1 MSSHVTFGRCEPNV
15 VFKITREGVTAHIPC
30 DTTPVIPHK
39 LQDKLRLNKTS
50 RFITLHNVTKSDA
63 GYYTL
68 ERTNGNGEKYKQT
81 IEVRVLDLVWIH
93 ELLHNETDRT
103 ISFTLD
109 NAADL
114 RTIHWKIDG
123 EELLAGPWRS
133 PDNRTLTIVYNHTG
147 TITVNVSNVVSA
159 DSKSITVVRDRN
171 GNFSPLCHIMYPNM
185 TRLIWDEAGNHTG
198 NWTLILPRNTT
209 DICVLIPSDK
219 MGEPQSRSRNH
230 FVLIGVPMV
239 ILCVIILVV
248 VWCKKSNKCRKQ
260 IAQDGHVEENHKNER
275 VSMLMSISNGSP
287 EENGSA
293 GTGHQERVI
302 PSKDPEKLSIDET
315 AGDDPTANDID
326 RSGQTTQI

>member
-81 IEVRVLDLVWIH
+81 IEVRVL
-93 ELLHNETDRT
+93 
-103 ISFTLD
+103 
-109 NAADL
+109 
-114 RTIHWKIDG
+114 
-123 EELLAGPWRS
+123 
-133 PDNRTLTIVYNHTG
+133 
-147 TITVNVSNVVSA
+147 
-159 DSKSITVVRDRN
+159 DRN